1 MNSNFP
7 GLLLA
12 VIGFIA
18 AFGVARA
25 LAKWLKQRR
34 ARRSE
39 EVASQNQSRQ
49 VRRAKE
55 RAGNRPR

>member
-1 MNSNFP
+1 MTSNFP

-12 VIGFIA
+12 LIGFAA
-18 AFGVARA
+18 AFGAARA
-25 LAKWLKQRR
+25 LTNWLRRRR

-49 VRRAKE
+49 VRRAKQ
-55 RAGNRPR
+55 RARTRP

>member
-1 MNSNFP
+1 MTSNFP

-12 VIGFIA
+12 LIGFVA
-18 AFGVARA
+18 AFGAARA

-34 ARRSE
+34 TRQSE
-39 EVASQNQSRQ
+39 EVAAQNQSRQ

-55 RAGNRPR
+55 RAANRPR